1 MGPLSVPAPF
11 PLFWEHGWK
20 GAYECKPYSRMKGK
34 IYLRRYP
41 RHHIS
46 NKNLCR
52 KRRPGEPRLCPLPRG
67 RGACLGGGPAETFRR
82 ALDMSF

>member
-52 KRRPGEPRLCPLPRG
+52 KRRPGEAEALPSAAG
-67 RGACLGGGPAETFRR
+67 QGSLLGGR
-82 ALDMSF
+82 AGGDFQTRS